1 MMKKSFFVLLF
12 NFLIGVSFA
21 QTLQLKTDSLALAI
35 NEVGTIEGCR
45 AHRNTV
51 NAAAAYCLYTPYL
64 KSDIVH
70 QACRK
75 LIMEWAISTDELS
88 LSISMN
94 MHKGLIG
101 KDGKDG
107 KLMLAYFAAANMYAI
122 NNGISE
128 TTLDAYSYAMEETLQ
143 FYERN
148 KKEFGKCKYWEK
160 LHKLT
165 KEERIARYTDLY
177 TMDHSPASSNH

>member
-1 MMKKSFFVLLF
+1 MNKKSFLVFLF
-12 NFLIGVSFA
+12 NCIIGVSFA

-35 NEVGTIEGCR
+35 SEVSTLEGCR

-64 KSDIVH
+64 ESDIVH

-75 LIMEWAISTDELS
+75 VIVEWAENTDELNLF
-88 LSISMN
+88 LSPN
-94 MHKGLIG
+94 MHKGLVG
-101 KDGKDG
+101 KEA
-107 KLMLAYFAAANMYAI
+107 KLMLAYFAAADMYAI
-122 NNGISE
+122 NSGIKE

-143 FYERN
+143 YYVRN
-148 KKEFGKCKYWEK
+148 KKDFGKSKYWEK